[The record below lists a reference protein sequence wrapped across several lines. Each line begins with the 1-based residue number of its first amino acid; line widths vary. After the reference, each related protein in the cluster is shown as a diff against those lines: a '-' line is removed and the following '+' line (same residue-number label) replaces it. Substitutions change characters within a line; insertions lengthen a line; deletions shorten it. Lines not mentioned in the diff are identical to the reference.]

1 MDSIKPM
8 LADAVTDLGKL
19 HYDKMWAVEPKL
31 DGIRCFAFVDPE
43 HQAVTFQS
51 RNGQPLPSLGKLSP
65 LLLKLAS
72 SVGKPMILDCEAT
85 AGADFFSGVGKLTQK
100 AEATDLA
107 KLTVFDVPLVEGWGA
122 SSEVPYSLRRECLET
137 MFERSGLSQ
146 DQQAKLSLIPVL
158 DIIST
163 SDVVC
168 QAEDLLDD
176 ALKSGWEGV
185 MLKDVD
191 ATYQSGRRCKAWI
204 KLKPKL
210 TFDCRII
217 GFKPGKGRLDG
228 AAGAL
233 LVSYQGKDVAVA
245 SGLSDA
251 QRQDIYDHPEKWV
264 GKTAE
269 VECQQLTPSGS
280 MRHPSLVCVR
290 WDK

>member
-19 HYDKMWAVEPKL
+19 HHDKVWAVEPKL
-31 DGIRCFAFVDPE
+31 DGIRCFAHVDPQ
-43 HQAVTFQS
+43 HKAVTFHS
-51 RNGQPLPSLGKLSP
+51 RNGQPLPSLGKLAP
-65 LLLKLAS
+65 VLLQLVS
-72 SVGKPMILDCEAT
+72 SVGKTVILDCEAT
-85 AGADFFSGVGKLTQK
+85 AGDDFFSGVGKLTQK

-107 KLTVFDVPLVEGWGA
+107 SLTVFDVPLVEGWGA

-137 MFERSGLSQ
+137 MFERAELSPE
-146 DQQAKLSLIPVL
+146 QQAKVCLVPVL
-158 DIIST
+158 EIITT
-163 SDVVC
+163 SELVC
-168 QAEDLLDD
+168 QAEGLLEE
-176 ALKSGWEGV
+176 AVNNGWEGL

-217 GFKPGKGRLDG
+217 GFQPGKGRLDG
-228 AAGAL
+228 SAGAI
-233 LVSYQGKDVAVA
+233 LVSYKGKAVAVG
-245 SGLSDA
+245 SGLSDEL
-251 QRQDIYDHPEKWV
+251 RLDIYDHPEKWV

-280 MRHPSLVCVR
+280 MRHPSLVCIR

>member
-19 HYDKMWAVEPKL
+19 HPNKVWAVEPKL
-31 DGIRCFAFVDPE
+31 DGIRCFAFVDPQ
-43 HQAVTFQS
+43 HKAVTFQS
-51 RNGQPLPSLGKLSP
+51 RNGQPLPSLGKLTP
-65 LLLKLAS
+65 ILLQLAE
-72 SVGKPMILDCEAT
+72 SVGKQLILDCEAT

-107 KLTVFDVPLVEGWGA
+107 RLTVFDVPFVEGWGS
-122 SSEVPYSLRRECLET
+122 SSEVPHSLRRECLET
-137 MFERSGLSQ
+137 MFERAALTSEEEAKVSLVPVIDILTSQ
-146 DQQAKLSLIPVL
+146 EVA
-158 DIIST
+158 T
-163 SDVVC
+163 
-168 QAEDLLDD
+168 QAEELLDD
-176 ALKSGWEGV
+176 ALRSGWEGL

-210 TFDCRII
+210 TFDCRVI
-217 GFKPGKGRLDG
+217 GFKPGQGRLDG

-233 LVSYQGKDVAVA
+233 LVSHQGKSVAVA
-245 SGLSDA
+245 SGLSDE
-251 QRQDIYDHPEKWV
+251 QRQEIYDHPEKWV
-264 GKTAE
+264 GKTVE